1 MRTLRPYQNDI
12 VDRVRNAYLHG
23 YKAPC
28 VVLPCGGGKSVI
40 VAEIAKRTTAKRN
53 HVLFLVHR
61 KELVD
66 QIQNTFDFWGVNME
80 NTDIMMVQ
88 TASRRINKLTSPALI
103 ITDENHHS
111 KAATYRKI
119 YDAFPNAHRLGVTAT
134 PVRLDGSGLGD
145 VNDILV
151 EGVSAKWLIEHHY
164 LAPYDYYAPSI
175 ADLTG
180 IKIQHGDY
188 ETKSVEKALLRT
200 AVFGD
205 AIKHY
210 RQLADGK
217 QAICYCVS
225 VNHSYAMAEEFK
237 ANGITAEHIDGTT
250 PKEQR
255 DRIIERYRRGE
266 ITILCNVDLISEGFD
281 VPDCECAI
289 LLRPTKSLTLYIQQS
304 MRCMRYKKGKRAI
317 IIDHVGNYARHG
329 MPDADRKW
337 DLHAKKAAKKQ
348 EKQAEDLKIKQCPE
362 CYYTFEPPSFG
373 RAVCPACGYMFPKQ
387 ERSVEHE
394 EDTQLKQ
401 ITGFVLDYDSP
412 DQCRNMHELQQ
423 YAKKM
428 GYKPGWAY
436 FQGKN
441 RGFI

>member
-1 MRTLRPYQNDI
+1 MKTLRPYQNDI
-12 VDRVRNAYLHG
+12 VDRLRNAYLHD

-40 VAEIAKRTTAKRN
+40 VAEIAKRTTAKQN

-66 QIQNTFDFWGVNME
+66 QIQNTFDFWGVDMN
-80 NTDIMMVQ
+80 NADIMMVQ

-151 EGVSAKWLIEHHY
+151 EGVSAKWLIKHHY

-180 IKIQHGDY
+180 IKIQHGEY

-200 AVFGD
+200 AVFGN

-237 ANGITAEHIDGTT
+237 ANGISAEHIDGTT

-394 EDTQLKQ
+394 EDTELKQ

-412 DQCRNMHELQQ
+412 DHCRNMHELQQ
-423 YAKKM
+423 FAKKM